1 MLSADSLTV
10 FRGVVELDFAAGT
23 LIGRIDDAGIER
35 AGIDVQ
41 TDGSL
46 IELARVKNAMH
57 GLERIHG
64 TGLSWVHLHRVS
76 GDELTGSFLQAL
88 GDNAII
94 LNQEFADRD
103 RHPAILVA
111 MIVYGTGL
119 ADFPADCYKFVERS
133 FVHQVSSV
141 VLTIPS

>member
-1 MLSADSLTV
+1 
-10 FRGVVELDFAAGT
+10 VELDFAAGA

-41 TDGSL
+41 ADRSF
-46 IELARVKNAMH
+46 IELARIKNPVH
-57 GLERIHG
+57 GLKRIHG
-64 TGLSWVHLHRVS
+64 TGLSWIHLHRVC
-76 GDELTGSFLQAL
+76 GGELAGSFLQAL

-94 LNQEFADRD
+94 LDQEFSDRNC
-103 RHPAILVA
+103 HPAILVA

-119 ADFPADCYKFVERS
+119 ADFPAYCYQFVERS

>member
-1 MLSADSLTV
+1 MLSADFLAV

-23 LIGRIDDAGIER
+23 LVGGIDDAGIER

-41 TDGSL
+41 TNRSL
-46 IELARVKNAMH
+46 IELARIENAVH
-57 GLERIHG
+57 RLERIHG
-64 TGLSWVHLHRVS
+64 TGLSWIHLHRFS
-76 GDELTGSFLQAL
+76 GLELASSFLQAL

-94 LNQEFADRD
+94 LDQEFADRNC
-103 RHPAILVA
+103 HPAILVA

-119 ADFPADCYKFVERS
+119 ADFPADCYQFIERS